1 MDWGL
6 GEVVVDGRVIPDR
19 YRLSLSG
26 AVIEVTSGRKDVALR
41 PRPGGG
47 ILEQPVK
54 AEGVERRCPTDR
66 QLEQLHLLAVDCEA
80 VFGHG
85 QDVEWALSGP
95 VLHLL
100 QVCPLTTIR

>member
-54 AEGVERRCPTDR
+54 AEASSGDAPPTDSSSNSTCWPSTAR
-66 QLEQLHLLAVDCEA
+66 PCSATA
-80 VFGHG
+80 KMS
-85 QDVEWALSGP
+85 SGRSRARYST
-95 VLHLL
+95 
-100 QVCPLTTIR
+100 CSKSAR

>member
-1 MDWGL
+1 M
-6 GEVVVDGRVIPDR
+6 
-19 YRLSLSG
+19 
-26 AVIEVTSGRKDVALR
+26 
-41 PRPGGG
+41 
-47 ILEQPVK
+47 K
-54 AEGVERRCPTDR
+54 AEGLERRCLTDR

-100 QVCPLTTIR
+100 QIRPLTTPTVSARAGREAARRNASR